1 MALSGNSYHY
11 AIDPFLL
18 FCFSRFRWDDKVA
31 DLGTATAILPLLV
44 IAQAKADK
52 VVGVEIQSQLVARA
66 QQNIEYNELQDKISL
81 LHADIC
87 EVHPKRLLPHES
99 FDVVLTNPPYRRAG
113 TGRIA
118 PDDERAACRHELHG
132 GLDDFL
138 ACAYYLLRN
147 GGRFC
152 LIYLAERLPELL
164 ARMRERK
171 LEPKRIRMVH
181 SRSGDPAKL
190 VLVEGRRNGKPG
202 AEIEPPLYIYDG
214 EDYSDEMQ
222 EMMRNL
228 PRIFDVDQSSESES
242 PC

>member
-1 MALSGNSYHY
+1 MTQFKEGYQYTL
-11 AIDPFLL
+11 DPFLL
-18 FCFSRFRWDDKVA
+18 SLFSGVESGSMVA
-31 DLGTATAILPLLV
+31 ELGTATAIIPLLV
-44 IAQAKADK
+44 TATAE
-52 VVGVEIQSQLVARA
+52 VRGMVGVEVQSKLVLRA
-66 QQNIEYNELQDKISL
+66 QRNIELNFLQEKVRIL
-81 LHADIC
+81 WADVRC
-87 EVHPKRLLPHES
+87 VVSEKLLPHES

-228 PRIFDVDQSSESES
+228 PRIFDVDQSSESE
-242 PC
+242 